1 MGFIEFITRG
11 GKFYWK
17 HGECL
22 APAALATAI
31 CMVDFMAD
39 PDLNKEGSGI
49 RRAICSTY
57 RDSVNSSD
65 CQAVTAAYAIMFL
78 AFLPSVIIS
87 PTKIAYRLG
96 CKYLKERCQDPDTR
110 AEDGTFTV
118 HVDNQVADAVAE
130 VAASD
135 QHAQPMIS
143 R

>member
-11 GKFYWK
+11 TKFYWRN
-17 HGECL
+17 GECF

-31 CMVDFMAD
+31 CMIDCMAD

-57 RDSVNSSD
+57 SDSISNSD
-65 CQAVTAAYAIMFL
+65 CQAVMTAYAIMFL
-78 AFLPSVIIS
+78 AFLPSVVIS

-96 CKYLKERCQDPDTR
+96 CNYLKKCDQETPAADQGEAAVTI
-110 AEDGTFTV
+110 E
-118 HVDNQVADAVAE
+118 VDSEVADAVEAIVRSE
-130 VAASD
+130 ANTS
-135 QHAQPMIS
+135 QT